1 MKKLLML
8 LIIYFLMIPNV
19 LALNKYKVTF
29 VMDESFKNTIEVEE
43 NTTVT
48 APEPVK
54 EGYTLVGFTNNG
66 VLFDFNT
73 PITSDITLVAIWQS
87 QEVKVDE
94 VEEPINITDTKE
106 ETITR
111 DRGYSDLSDEI
122 KYLIIGIPVVIVIA
136 IKYFLVP
143 AIKKNKENK
152 N

>member
-73 PITSDITLVAIWQS
+73 PITSD
-87 QEVKVDE
+87 
-94 VEEPINITDTKE
+94 NI
-106 ETITR
+106 II
-111 DRGYSDLSDEI
+111 YVVL
-122 KYLIIGIPVVIVIA
+122 LIISIIS
-136 IKYFLVP
+136 LVLVT
-143 AIKKNKENK
+143 KKLLTK